1 MKCRNRPIEFEAVKL
16 IGFDNGEPVFSE
28 EPEWL
33 KDALGEE
40 ITVVNG
46 GEFPKLELKTFYR
59 RRNIVQ
65 NDFILY
71 NGTLDS
77 CHSFEF
83 EMTNQPQSH

>member
-46 GEFPKLELKTFYR
+46 
-59 RRNIVQ
+59 
-65 NDFILY
+65 
-71 NGTLDS
+71 
-77 CHSFEF
+77 
-83 EMTNQPQSH
+83 

>member
-46 GEFPKLELKTFYR
+46 EEFPKLELKTFYR
-59 RRNIVQ
+59 RKLIVQ

-77 CHSFEF
+77 CHSLEF
-83 EMTNQPQSH
+83 EQWYEPI